1 MARTAHGL
9 AQGTVIAMRPCRP
22 LAGIRALGRAAGAAA
37 GAVAAGANLL
47 PGAGTD
53 ALDLLE
59 TYHRRL
65 QDLLKRG
72 EKTTARAA
80 QERAILL
87 KTITDELDVHELI
100 EDRVLYPALESH
112 PEAKDIALEGFQEHH
127 VANVIVD
134 ELHATSTTDERWGA
148 KFKVFKENIEHHI
161 EEEEGEMFRTAR
173 AVFSREQLQE
183 MGARMGAMKAAMKA
197 NAQKN

>member
-1 MARTAHGL
+1 MVRTA
-9 AQGTVIAMRPCRP
+9 ATAVR
-22 LAGIRALGRAAGAAA
+22 GAVA
-37 GAVAAGANLL
+37 GAVAAVANRL
-47 PGAGTD
+47 PGAGAN

-59 TYHRRL
+59 TDHRRL
-65 QDLLKRG
+65 QGLLKRG

-80 QERAILL
+80 QERAALL

-100 EDRVLYPALESH
+100 EEQVLYPALKSH
-112 PEAKDIALEGFQEHH
+112 PEAKDIVLEGFQEHH
-127 VANVIVD
+127 VADVIVD
-134 ELHATSTTDERWGA
+134 ELHATSTIDERWGA

-183 MGARMGAMKAAMKA
+183 MGTRMSAMKAE
-197 NAQKN
+197 AQKS